1 MIFLC
6 PKFWRNH
13 SIFCNFVGKYILFMP
28 TCRIHIVALPYYE
41 AGKCLSGFMAQALG
55 RSMTLRPEQTNE
67 VDVNAVRA
75 YDWQGRHVGYASAL
89 DQSEVKQALRGS
101 GRHSLRGR
109 VVEVNEEHKYLMFE
123 CSVETVGEVEDLY
136 PDARYLDWM
145 YSGPT
150 LKPTPE
156 MVTLEYMTDE
166 IFERLCEYEE
176 WNDDEK
182 NDFLQL
188 GARFCKLSRYDL
200 SGNMFDYR
208 RRLCLRLM
216 DINDETL
223 MPLVEEL
230 KMAFGRTGRDLHG
243 GEVLEYWI
251 RVLSEP
257 KMVCPLFA
265 NRKEFDVKVIR
276 GQLKKFPCS
285 MYDEWKENRKRFV
298 TKLLYMHVPRQVLW
312 AFVSGIAYCEAIDA
326 RKQAKSKVKNEG
338 GGKSVK
344 RVPGGK
350 SFEKP
355 IGQLIE
361 HVDKIEYTNIIG
373 NKNGEEE

>member
-1 MIFLC
+1 
-6 PKFWRNH
+6 
-13 SIFCNFVGKYILFMP
+13 MP

-41 AGKCLSGFMAQALG
+41 AGECLSGFMAQALG
-55 RSMTLRPEQTNE
+55 RSMTLRPEHTNE

-75 YDWQGRHVGYASAL
+75 YDWQGRHVGYASAM
-89 DQSEVKQALRGS
+89 DQSEVKKALRGS
-101 GRHSLRGR
+101 GRHSLRGH
-109 VVEVNEEHKYLMFE
+109 VVEVNEEHKYLVFE
-123 CSVETVGEVEDLY
+123 CSVKTVGEVEDLY
-136 PDARYLDWM
+136 PNARYLDWV

-156 MVTLEYMTDE
+156 MVTLEYMIDE
-166 IFERLCEYEE
+166 ISERLDEHEGWSGEE
-176 WNDDEK
+176 R

-188 GARFCKLSRYDL
+188 ATRFCHLSRYDL
-200 SGNMFDYR
+200 SGEMFDYR

-216 DINDETL
+216 DMADEAL

-265 NRKEFDVKVIR
+265 NRKEFDVDVIR
-276 GQLKKFPCS
+276 EELKKFPES
-285 MYDEWKENRKRFV
+285 MYDEWKENRERFV

-312 AFVSGIAYCEAIDA
+312 ALVSGIAYCEAMDA
-326 RKQAKSKVKNEG
+326 RQQAHSKVKNG
-338 GGKSVK
+338 GEGKSVM
-344 RVPGGK
+344 RVTGGK

-355 IGQLIE
+355 VGQFIE
-361 HVDKIEYTNIIG
+361 HVDKIEYNNIIK
-373 NKNGEEE
+373 NKYGEEE